1 MSSRRLAEIQ
11 ARRERLLALS
21 ARQREEIGRALHAWS
36 LPTVMMQQ
44 GVAGWNYLK
53 AHPELLAIA
62 VGAIVAFR
70 QRRTVKWVSV
80 AFAAWEIYQRFKDH
94 LPRR

>member
-11 ARRERLLALS
+11 ARRVQLLALS
-21 ARQREEIGRALHAWS
+21 ARQREDIGQALRAWS
-36 LPTVMMQQ
+36 LPSIVMQR
-44 GVAGWNYLK
+44 GVAGWKYFK

-70 QRRTVKWVSV
+70 QRRTVKWVSL
-80 AFAAWEIYQRFKDH
+80 AFAAWEIYQRFKGH